1 MGSHALYPTKNVPV
15 YLETKNLLKRH
26 FGLFGFTGS
35 GKSNLLS
42 TLISKTMATSD
53 PNNLLLFDANNEY
66 FGLIFDALVE
76 YDAHIIYVDDEA
88 VEGSMRE
95 FLRGKNEFA
104 DAAAEEFM

>member
-1 MGSHALYPTKNVPV
+1 
-15 YLETKNLLKRH
+15 
-26 FGLFGFTGS
+26 
-35 GKSNLLS
+35 
-42 TLISKTMATSD
+42 MATSD

-88 VEGSMRE
+88 VEGSMLE

-104 DAAAEEFM
+104 DAAAEEFMETTIWSADLTKILKSNEIARAQMHLIIKSLMINFISIRTS